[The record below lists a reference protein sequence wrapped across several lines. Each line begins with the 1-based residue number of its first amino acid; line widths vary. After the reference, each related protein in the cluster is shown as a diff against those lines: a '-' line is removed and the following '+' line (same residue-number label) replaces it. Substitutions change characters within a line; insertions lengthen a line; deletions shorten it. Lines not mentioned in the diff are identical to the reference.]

1 MRLVIQQTFNHRV
14 LFVYSGVFMYSFRVL
29 YLGHSCYLHSCRLHY
44 FAREDFPP
52 DCLWKFSWFL
62 PLFARIVS
70 LCQLSYNGSYNI
82 SIIVAY
88 FRFNISAFLV
98 MWFADHRICRR
109 GTEKPCYK
117 ITSFQD
123 SRLRASF
130 EAARQKCREDDGE
143 LLSIETENEQRLV
156 ERFVQELRASD
167 GDFWI
172 GLRRSPRYNAECSS
186 QYYWLDYSQA
196 TFR

>member
-1 MRLVIQQTFNHRV
+1 VGAQKQLQQ
-14 LFVYSGVFMYSFRVL
+14 LL
-29 YLGHSCYLHSCRLHY
+29 L
-44 FAREDFPP
+44 AR
-52 DCLWKFSWFL
+52 FL
-62 PLFARIVS
+62 L
-70 LCQLSYNGSYNI
+70 
-82 SIIVAY
+82 
-88 FRFNISAFLV
+88 

-123 SRLRASF
+123 IGLRASF
-130 EAARQKCREDDGE
+130 EAARQKCREGDGE

-172 GLRRSPRYNAECSS
+172 GLRRSSQYNSDCSS
-186 QYYWLDYSQA
+186 QYYWLDYIISSFSCHSCEFFSSQ
-196 TFR
+196 